1 MSLIALNYRDVKP
14 IYGQVK
20 DGFRKL
26 ILSGALATGEK
37 LPSIRELSAEL
48 AINPNTIQRAYREL
62 EAEGFIHS
70 VAGKG
75 SFAAALSEVSGTR
88 RETLLRA
95 FDETAAELLGLGM
108 TAAEL
113 AARIDSGAKEI
124 SHD

>member
-1 MSLIALNYRDVKP
+1 MPLIALNYRDAKP

-62 EAEGFIHS
+62 ETEGFIHS

-75 SFAAALSEVSGTR
+75 SFAAALSEVSAAR
-88 RETLLRA
+88 RETLLRT
-95 FDETAAELLGLGM
+95 FDETAAELLGLGL

-113 AARIDSGAKEI
+113 AARIDSGAKET

>member
-1 MSLIALNYRDVKP
+1 MSLIALNYRDAKP

-62 EAEGFIHS
+62 EVEGFIHS

-88 RETLLRA
+88 REALLRT
-95 FDETAAELLGLGM
+95 FDETAAELLELGM

-113 AARIDSGAKEI
+113 AARIDSGVKERTP
-124 SHD
+124 